1 MKNDTHWIITYCHSI
16 VNIAR
21 VSYRNC
27 YYLYYRDIKQQK
39 GKLVVIAHWPTMI
52 ILLYIW
58 FILNC
63 NGNFSH
69 KYWICGIFNILCHN
83 FLKRSN
89 KSINFDFDQQQ
100 QVHNTKLLVHNRLNN
115 TRAIEIHKTPC
126 SGLGRSITLTGYS
139 SGLPKITWSEVI
151 YVWANIYLTTLVWP
165 PIFLHI
171 SVFTELG

>member
-100 QVHNTKLLVHNRLNN
+100 QVHNTKLLLPQLSEHWNMEKYRGSDERGEVYIGSYVNHL
-115 TRAIEIHKTPC
+115 A
-126 SGLGRSITLTGYS
+126 SGNLRQSTTVPS
-139 SGLPKITWSEVI
+139 QCDWS
-151 YVWANIYLTTLVWP
+151 T
-165 PIFLHI
+165 
-171 SVFTELG
+171 